1 LEQGSHSLFEGTILA
16 FAWKDPEKLWK
27 KFSQYSQKVSQ
38 DLNCVPP
45 PPKYKLGALTLH
57 QNAQIKINKKLQAI
71 IFYSHKASKTLS
83 PTMGVI
89 VSVVLHM

>member
-45 PPKYKLGALTLH
+45 PPQIQAWSINPTPECSD
-57 QNAQIKINKKLQAI
+57 QNK
-71 IFYSHKASKTLS
+71 
-83 PTMGVI
+83 
-89 VSVVLHM
+89 